1 MWLILEARTWPGHPR
16 RSPVFQQLASG
27 VEATGATVALIALPP
42 SLLHLSMRIRGGLVA
57 ECEVARKRS
66 KTEDLPAVH
75 RRLLLAAQRI
85 RLFLAELPGFHA
97 GAVT

>member
-1 MWLILEARTWPGHPR
+1 
-16 RSPVFQQLASG
+16 
-27 VEATGATVALIALPP
+27 
-42 SLLHLSMRIRGGLVA
+42 MRIRGGLVA

-85 RLFLAELPGFHA
+85 RLFLAELPGVSMQVQSRESVSIREDLFCHRMSFFLCCCSVSANADDRSPIA
-97 GAVT
+97 GRAQSADARC

>member
-1 MWLILEARTWPGHPR
+1 
-16 RSPVFQQLASG
+16 
-27 VEATGATVALIALPP
+27 
-42 SLLHLSMRIRGGLVA
+42 MRIRGGLVA

-85 RLFLAELPGFHA
+85 RLFLAELPGIHA